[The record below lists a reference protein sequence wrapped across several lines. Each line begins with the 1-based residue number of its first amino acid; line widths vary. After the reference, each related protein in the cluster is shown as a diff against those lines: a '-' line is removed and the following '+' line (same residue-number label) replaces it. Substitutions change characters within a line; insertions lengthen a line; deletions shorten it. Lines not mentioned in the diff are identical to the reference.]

1 MHIFIRSL
9 IETAKIFAIGIVC
22 SIVFALMILTDFAIT
37 DAFVCLILNSVALFL
52 FLYIQY
58 RNWSK
63 LYRQSATRLEYFV
76 PSLTA
81 FAVYAAVS
89 SVLYSRRYSL
99 YMWFFLPTRF
109 LEPTLNAEFAYI
121 SVAVAHLFLLVL
133 AFITPTLYDRQF
145 RPRG

>member
-9 IETAKIFAIGIVC
+9 IETVKTFAIGIVC
-22 SIVFALMILTDFAIT
+22 SIIFALMILSELAIT
-37 DAFVCLILNSVALFL
+37 DAFVCLILNSTALFL

-63 LYRQSATRLEYFV
+63 LYRQSATRLEYFA

-89 SVLYSRRYSL
+89 SVLYSKRFSL

-109 LEPTLNAEFAYI
+109 LEPKLNAEFAYI
-121 SVAVAHLFLLVL
+121 SVVVAHLFLLVL
-133 AFITPTLYDRQF
+133 VFITPTLYNRKF
-145 RPRG
+145 SARG